1 MRTMMIDHVA
11 TRRSMFPVAAMPD
24 LPFQVEGALAPLPAL
39 TRRSSALPGAGLP
52 IPSVL
57 PPGRLTAPLLEKARL
72 STLPAMTMSATRI
85 AGERLPMFEAMGH
98 RFTVA
103 NLKGM
108 AGLSA
113 SDRLIRVDA
122 SGQGMALQDD
132 DVIDLMDECDLRVV
146 RRSWAS

>member
-11 TRRSMFPVAAMPD
+11 TRRSMFPVVAAPD
-24 LPFQVEGALAPLPAL
+24 LPVQVEGALAPFPAL

-52 IPSVL
+52 IPSV

-72 STLPAMTMSATRI
+72 APIPAMAMSATRI